1 MRILL
6 WTVVIMMVWQMAG
19 GRDQSTSAARPAKAP
34 PANQQFA
41 ASLYSAVADSSK
53 ENTFFSP
60 ASIAT
65 ALAMTSTGAR
75 GDTRAQMLTVLGFKD
90 ADPDTVHESFAAL
103 ISNANGNRADRGFQ
117 LSMVN
122 RLWGQKGLNFLPAFL
137 DQTQKEYG
145 AGLEELDFA
154 HNVDGARQTINQWV
168 EKQTAEKIKDL
179 IKPGMLGADARM
191 VLTNAIYFKGAWAE
205 QFEKEM
211 TREEA
216 FKLGAGDEKVNAQ
229 MMNRSGSYRY
239 AEDDAVQI
247 LEMPYVGN
255 EVSMVVVLPR
265 AADGLS
271 KLEKLVDAKWLEA
284 MPGGLKSRQVQV
296 AFPRFKMRTEFEL
309 SKVLAKMGMPL
320 AFSDKA
326 DFSGMTSEAK
336 LMIDQVIHQAYVDV
350 NEEGTEAAAATAV
363 TMRLMAIRQPEK
375 PVVFRADHPFMF
387 MIRDTR
393 SGAILFMGKV
403 MNPA

>member
-1 MRILL
+1 MKIFILTIVML
-6 WTVVIMMVWQMAG
+6 MVWQTVG
-19 GRDQSTSAARPAKAP
+19 GRDRAASAAERGKPS
-34 PANQQFA
+34 PANQQFT
-41 ASLYSAVADSSK
+41 ASLYAEVGDSSK

-65 ALAMTSTGAR
+65 ALAMTSSGAR
-75 GDTRAQMLTVLGFKD
+75 GETRAQMLAVLGFKD
-90 ADPDTVHESFAAL
+90 ADADTVNKAFAAL
-103 ISNANGNRADRGFQ
+103 MSDANSKAGDRGFQ

-168 EKQTAEKIKDL
+168 EKQTADKIKDL
-179 IKPGMLGADARM
+179 IKPGMLHPDARL
-191 VLTNAIYFKGAWAE
+191 VLTNAIYFKAAWAE
-205 QFEKEM
+205 QFQKQMTKED
-211 TREEA
+211 A
-216 FKLGAGDEKVNAQ
+216 FKLGAGDQKVNAQ

-247 LEMPYVGN
+247 VEMPYSASTI
-255 EVSMVVVLPR
+255 SMVVVLPR
-265 AADGLS
+265 EVDGLA
-271 KLEKLVDAKWLEA
+271 KAEKAVDAKWLEEIS
-284 MPGGLKSRQVQV
+284 GRLKSRQVQL
-296 AFPRFKMRTEFEL
+296 ALPRFKMRTEFEL

-363 TMRLMAIRQPEK
+363 TMRTMAMRQPEK
-375 PVVFRADHPFMF
+375 PAVFRADHPFMF